1 MAGAG
6 RHKAAGSE
14 REVMAKSAL
23 IVVDVQ
29 NDFCEGGA
37 LAAGDTDSLLQ
48 PLKVFIEK
56 ARAAGAAIVYTQD
69 WHPAAHASFKPNGP
83 WPVHCVAETAGAELK
98 KPLRAQLG
106 DIVIHKGVGVDGAG
120 YSGFEATEL
129 AGKLKSLQVNRVSV
143 AGIATEYC
151 VAATA
156 LDAAKEGFATSVL
169 TNLIRA
175 VDAGATAG
183 TLTKCEATG
192 VETVTSEE
200 WLESL

>member
-1 MAGAG
+1 
-6 RHKAAGSE
+6 
-14 REVMAKSAL
+14 MAKSAL

-37 LAAGDTDSLLQ
+37 LAASDTDSLLQ
-48 PLKVFIEK
+48 PLKEFIEK
-56 ARAAGAAIVYTQD
+56 VRAAGAAIVYTQD
-69 WHPAAHASFKPNGP
+69 WHPAGHSSFQSNGGP
-83 WPVHCVAETAGAELK
+83 WPVHCVAKSAGADLK
-98 KPLRAQLG
+98 KPLSTQMG
-106 DIVIHKGVGVDGAG
+106 DIVIHKGVGLHGAG

-129 AGKLKSLQVNRVSV
+129 ASKLKSLQVNRVSV

-156 LDAAKEGFATSVL
+156 LDAARAGFGTSVL
-169 TNLIRA
+169 TDLIRA
-175 VDAGATAG
+175 VDTGATAG
-183 TLTKCEATG
+183 TLTKCEAAG